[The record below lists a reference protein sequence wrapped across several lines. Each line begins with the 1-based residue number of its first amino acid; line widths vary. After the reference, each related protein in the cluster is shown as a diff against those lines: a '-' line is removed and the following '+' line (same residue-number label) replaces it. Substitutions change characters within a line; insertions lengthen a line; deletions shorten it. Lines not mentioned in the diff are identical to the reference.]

1 MSAREFGEVSY
12 REVLPALYGE
22 LRKIACKTME
32 RLPPGCT
39 LQPTAL
45 VHEAWLRLETT
56 EDVRWQSQVHY
67 LAAAADTMRHILID
81 RARRRR
87 AARHGGTFERIDI
100 EQLEI
105 PVHADDDEQMIAVSD
120 AVEKLAVEHPEA
132 AELAKL
138 RLFGGLD
145 IPQAALILGVPR
157 TTAYRRWKFATSWLT
172 RDLRDAS
179 ESSVRHKRAV
189 ARSARLP
196 TDRR

>member
-1 MSAREFGEVSY
+1 MSARAFGEGSC
-12 REVLPALYGE
+12 RDMLPALYGE

-32 RLPPGCT
+32 RLPPSCT

-56 EDVRWQSQVHY
+56 EDVHWQSQVHY
-67 LAAAADTMRHILID
+67 LAAAADAMRHILID

-87 AARHGGTFERIDI
+87 ATRHGGKFERIDI

-105 PVHADDDEQMIAVSD
+105 PVHADNDEHMIAVSD
-120 AVEKLAVEHPEA
+120 AVEKLAVEHPEVA
-132 AELAKL
+132 QLAKL

-172 RDLRDAS
+172 RDLQGEAS
-179 ESSVRHKRAV
+179 APNTRAC
-189 ARSARLP
+189 ARSVCLSVGQR
-196 TDRR
+196 